1 VEKAYSMLTTIEPN
15 GRIIIPHQSSRL
27 PHPRGEPVPGRGQ
40 PTHARPPADRT
51 VVAASQ
57 SALNPPSITRE
68 SLGAGCP
75 GWLHPT
81 HPGIETW
88 LCLTMG
94 TSEASPQTDE
104 GRSKGTPKLH

>member
-1 VEKAYSMLTTIEPN
+1 AGQPAGSWPGVIWQGASRVYAAGAAAAEAWVGALMGAAPAMSVEKAYSMLTTIEPN

-57 SALNPPSITRE
+57 SA
-68 SLGAGCP
+68 
-75 GWLHPT
+75 
-81 HPGIETW
+81 
-88 LCLTMG
+88 
-94 TSEASPQTDE
+94 
-104 GRSKGTPKLH
+104 